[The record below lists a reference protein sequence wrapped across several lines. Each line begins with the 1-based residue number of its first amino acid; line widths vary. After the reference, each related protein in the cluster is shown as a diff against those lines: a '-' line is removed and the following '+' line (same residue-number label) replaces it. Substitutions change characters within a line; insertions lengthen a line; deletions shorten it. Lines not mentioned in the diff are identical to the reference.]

1 MQTRIN
7 KINNI
12 AKNEAYENIYMLDL
26 GYDFTLVDNIAIESL
41 GTEPKN
47 LRRLRYRYIMS

>member
-12 AKNEAYENIYMLDL
+12 FTNEAYKNIYMLGLDC
-26 GYDFTLVDNIAIESL
+26 DFTLVDSIEIGL
-41 GTEPKN
+41 WGTEPKN

>member
-12 AKNEAYENIYMLDL
+12 LTNEAYKNIYMLGL
-26 GYDFTLVDNIAIESL
+26 GYDFTLVDSIEIGL
-41 GTEPKN
+41 WGTEPKN
-47 LRRLRYRYIMS
+47 LRRLRCRYIMS

>member
-12 AKNEAYENIYMLDL
+12 FKNEAYKNIYMLDL
-26 GYDFTLVDNIAIESL
+26 GYDFTLVDNIAIGSL
-41 GTEPKN
+41 ETELKN